1 MYSIS
6 YSAVFLRH
14 VNIAVHLTLGKP
26 PRNVLHPAS
35 NKLGLSRLR
44 LEQCRPEAF
53 TISANDSSRRL
64 ILPSAK
70 RKSLPVLLHHFSWPP
85 ENENTLENGA
95 AFQVNLRVVGI
106 RGLLCRSTHLLCRVP
121 SKESV
126 SWKRQLKSICLHR
139 NRSNC
144 YANA

>member
-6 YSAVFLRH
+6 YSTVFLRH

-35 NKLGLSRLR
+35 NKSGLSRLR

-53 TISANDSSRRL
+53 SLSANDSSSRS
-64 ILPSAK
+64 ILQSAK

-85 ENENTLENGA
+85 ENEIHSRTARHFRLFWESLSTEDS
-95 AFQVNLRVVGI
+95 F
-106 RGLLCRSTHLLCRVP
+106 CRSSHLLCRVL